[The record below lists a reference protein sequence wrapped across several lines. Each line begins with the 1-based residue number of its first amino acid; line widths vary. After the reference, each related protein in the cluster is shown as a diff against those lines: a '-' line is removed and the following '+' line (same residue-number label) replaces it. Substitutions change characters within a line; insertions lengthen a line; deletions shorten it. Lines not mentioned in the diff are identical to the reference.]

1 MAPEAYILHDAL
13 EGWVRN
19 ETDSQIQLRA
29 AAAYAK
35 YQKISVKSASRLL
48 VTGW

>member
-1 MAPEAYILHDAL
+1 MTPWKAGFVEKAI
-13 EGWVRN
+13 RKFR
-19 ETDSQIQLRA
+19 LRA

-35 YQKISVKSASRLL
+35 YQKISVKSAGRLL